1 MAVIATILRQSSGI
15 PSALAKTPTVT
26 GWYQADGNVRP
37 IIFAPPD
44 SDETGA
50 NSPEKFTAGTIDKI
64 AVAKT
69 AATCVRVN
77 DEINCP
83 KPVVATTYTIVA
95 ISKVRNGPLSD
106 TPNTKIAIR
115 NRKTKFTIATPM

>member
-1 MAVIATILRQSSGI
+1 MLRQSSGI

-26 GWYQADGNVRP
+26 GWYHADGNVSP
-37 IIFAPPD
+37 MIFAPPD

-50 NSPEKFTAGTIDKI
+50 NRPEKFTAGTMDRI

-69 AATCVRVN
+69 AATCVRVK
-77 DEINCP
+77 DEINWP

-95 ISKVRNGPLSD
+95 ISKVRNGPLSG
-106 TPNTKIAIR
+106 TLNRKIAIR
-115 NRKTKFTIATPM
+115 HRKTKFTSATTM